1 MKKIAIVD
9 DEPDITSV
17 LKKGLE
23 QHGFSVDAFNDPE
36 AALSSFNPDHYDLMI
51 IDIRMPKINGFELY
65 RELRKR
71 DSKVKVCFLT
81 AFEIYYEEFRKMFPN
96 IDVRSFV
103 RKPVAISSLLK
114 QINAMFEA
122 PK

>member
-51 IDIRMPKINGFELY
+51 IDIRMPKINGFDLY

-81 AFEIYYEEFRKMFPN
+81 AFEIYYEEFSKIFPN
-96 IDVRSFV
+96 IDVRAFV
-103 RKPVAISSLLK
+103 RKPVSILTLVK
-114 QINAMFEA
+114 QINSSIDA
-122 PK
+122 PG